1 MPFQRVLRRFKSS
14 PAIQTLTPPP
24 PKPACTP
31 TFPRRIPSIP
41 LFLKHDDPMITDTR
55 YVKEIDDLI
64 KLVDVMLAD
73 SFNTLV
79 CTPNASHSHRYQ

>member
-14 PAIQTLTPPP
+14 PALQISTPPP
-24 PKPACTP
+24 PKPADTP

-41 LFLKHDDPMITDTR
+41 LFYKHDDPMITDTR

-64 KLVDVMLAD
+64 NLVDVMLAD
-73 SFNTLV
+73 SFNTLI
-79 CTPNASHSHRYQ
+79 CTPNASYLHHYQ

>member
-1 MPFQRVLRRFKSS
+1 MPFQRVLRRFISS
-14 PAIQTLTPPP
+14 PVIQISTPPP
-24 PKPACTP
+24 PKTADTP

-64 KLVDVMLAD
+64 NLVDVMLSD
-73 SFNTLV
+73 SLNTLI
-79 CTPNASHSHRYQ
+79 CTPNASHSHRFQ